1 MKNYLV
7 FLIVPLVTLSFNSC
21 TQADFNQLANTML
34 SEATGGILQMKD
46 GVQGSNT
53 FTKPAKIK
61 LSKSSEVISMRWSGD
76 TPTAIIEGA
85 STKGSQQG
93 NGVYNFNPFGSK
105 HYDLDVDFRK
115 KTYILNQ
122 FDGAQLPT
130 ERGTIITL

>member
-1 MKNYLV
+1 MMVCCTTSCSQLELENLANE
-7 FLIVPLVTLSFNSC
+7 TLSS
-21 TQADFNQLANTML
+21 LL
-34 SEATGGILQMKD
+34 SPSALSGQTTPTSA
-46 GVQGSNT
+46 V
-53 FTKPAKIK
+53 KPAKIR
-61 LSKSSEVISMRWSGD
+61 LSKSGETISMRWSGD
-76 TPTAIIEGA
+76 TPTAIIEGT